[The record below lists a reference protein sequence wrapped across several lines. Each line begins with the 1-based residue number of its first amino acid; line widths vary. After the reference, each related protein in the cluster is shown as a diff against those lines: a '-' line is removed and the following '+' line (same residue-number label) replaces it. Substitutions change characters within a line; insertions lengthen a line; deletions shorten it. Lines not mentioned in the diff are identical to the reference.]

1 MHKLK
6 LHCYVKLTDSSPQ
19 FPKRSLSPS
28 ITADVTPKRKCI
40 KNKEMAGIRLP
51 IPCPL
56 PAAFS
61 PAVQVAIQQNR
72 LTGLL
77 KLSMLRECSSFY
89 QGICPRPKPFE
100 YLEMSKSLCDKYP
113 ALRDEVSFNGEY
125 WVRWYL
131 LTRC

>member
-19 FPKRSLSPS
+19 FPKCSLSP

-40 KNKEMAGIRLP
+40 KTNKRLTFDFPLP
-51 IPCPL
+51 I

-61 PAVQVAIQQNR
+61 PAVQVAIQQNK

-77 KLSMLRECSSFY
+77 KLSMLRECSSFF

-100 YLEMSKSLCDKYP
+100 YLEMSKFLCDKYP
-113 ALRDEVSFNGEY
+113 ALRDEVSFNENIG
-125 WVRWYL
+125 
-131 LTRC
+131 